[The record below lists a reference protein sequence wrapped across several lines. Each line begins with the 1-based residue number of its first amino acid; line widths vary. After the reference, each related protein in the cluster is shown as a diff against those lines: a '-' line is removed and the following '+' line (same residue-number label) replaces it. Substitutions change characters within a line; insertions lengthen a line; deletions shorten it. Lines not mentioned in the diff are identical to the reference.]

1 MNNII
6 VFLMGV
12 LWLIASIILAIIIF
26 GWPLV
31 FKEEWLDLGSNL
43 IEKLN
48 KND

>member
-6 VFLMGV
+6 VFLMWV

-31 FKEEWLDLGSNL
+31 FKEEW
-43 IEKLN
+43 
-48 KND
+48 

>member
-6 VFLMGV
+6 VFLMWV
-12 LWLIASIILAIIIF
+12 LWLMASIILAITIF

-31 FKEEWLDLGSNL
+31 FKEEWLDINSNL